1 MDTPYWDGVCE
12 IKDCAVVRGVS
23 DCSYC
28 KKFPCELLLDI
39 SLDLETGD
47 DGERLERLRL
57 KKDAREDG
65 RIRVFRM
72 LTLGGTIGAIAG
84 LLLAGITG
92 GGLNWFYALGGG
104 DYHIIPET
112 PDSVWGY
119 ILLSAGIGIMI
130 PIIIEFIKRYNK
142 NG

>member
-12 IKDCAVVRGVS
+12 IKNCAAVKGVS

-39 SLDLETGD
+39 SLDPETGD

-65 RIRVFRM
+65 RIKNFRM
-72 LTLGGTIGAIAG
+72 LTLGGTIGAVAG

-104 DYHIIPET
+104 DYRIIPES

-119 ILLSAGIGIMI
+119 VLLGTGIGIII
-130 PIIIEFIKRYNK
+130 PILIEFIKRYNK

>member
-12 IKDCAVVRGVS
+12 IKDCAMGKDVE

-28 KKFPCELLLDI
+28 KNFPCELLLDI
-39 SLDLETGD
+39 SLDPDTGD
-47 DGERLERLRL
+47 DGERLDRLRL

-72 LTLGGTIGAIAG
+72 YTLGGTIGAVGG
-84 LLLAGITG
+84 LLAAGITG

-104 DYHIIPET
+104 DYHVIPES
-112 PDSVWGY
+112 PDGIWGY
-119 ILLSAGIGIMI
+119 ILFGTGVGLLI